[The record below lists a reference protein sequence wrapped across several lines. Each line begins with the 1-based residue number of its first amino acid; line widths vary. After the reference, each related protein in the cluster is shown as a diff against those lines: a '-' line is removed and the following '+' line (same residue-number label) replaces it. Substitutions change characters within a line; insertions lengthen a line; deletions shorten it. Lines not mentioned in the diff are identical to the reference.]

1 MPCNVSKKYQF
12 TSSQDP
18 KSIAELNKLSDNEL
32 MLQVKAGEIDK
43 LGLLYERYKKRMF
56 GFFYHMNG
64 NKVLSE
70 DMVQNV
76 FVRILSYRH
85 TYSSQN
91 SFVSWIFQIAR
102 NLNYD
107 NHKRQKK
114 DLREADSLERL
125 EKLTQAEDIHAHIV
139 LGEDLSRLRQ
149 AMDRIGFENKEFLV
163 LSKLKGLR
171 YKEIAE
177 IMDCTEGNA
186 RTKVHR
192 ALHKLRDTFHQLEK
206 R

>member
-1 MPCNVSKKYQF
+1 M
-12 TSSQDP
+12 
-18 KSIAELNKLSDNEL
+18 NKLSDNEI
-32 MLQVKAGEIDK
+32 MLEVKAGEIAK
-43 LGLLYERYKKRMF
+43 LGLLYERYKNRLF

-64 NKVLSE
+64 NKVQSE

-76 FVRILSYRH
+76 FIRILSYRH

-91 SFVSWIFQIAR
+91 NFASWIFQIAR

-107 NHKRQKK
+107 SHKRQKK
-114 DLREADSLERL
+114 ERRKADTLEQI
-125 EKLTQAEDIHAHIV
+125 EDFPQADNIHTKII
-139 LGEDLSRLRQ
+139 LGEDLSTLRLALDQ
-149 AMDRIGFENKEFLV
+149 IGIENKAFLV